1 MTAARYD
8 VVDKKLNELI
18 ELFPKLVKPPVNLK
32 NIMSSLSIKFEEK
45 DYEGQLSGAAIFN
58 GNEMIV
64 TVSSKEPES
73 RKRFTIAHE
82 IGHLLLHA
90 DQALNIDIKPVT
102 LNRDL
107 NSSTGESWREVEA
120 NYFAAALLMPKEDV
134 TSYFQKWS
142 DMDEDARLK
151 KLAQRYEVSM
161 QAISVRLNN
170 LGFISF

>member
-8 VVDKKLNELI
+8 IVDKQICELT
-18 ELFPKLVKPPVNLK
+18 ERFPKLVKPPVKLT

-58 GNEMIV
+58 GNDMIV

-90 DQALNIDIKPVT
+90 DQALNVDIKPIS
-102 LNRDL
+102 LNRDV
-107 NSSTGESWREVEA
+107 NSKTGESWREIEA
-120 NYFAAALLMPKEDV
+120 NYFAASLLMPKEDV
-134 TSYFQKWS
+134 KAHFQKWS
-142 DMDEDARLK
+142 ELEEDERLNR
-151 KLAQRYEVSM
+151 LAKRYEVSM
-161 QAISVRLNN
+161 QAMSVRLNT
-170 LGFISF
+170 LGLISF

>member
-1 MTAARYD
+1 MTAVRYG
-8 VVDKKLNELI
+8 VVDKKVIELA

-32 NIMSSLSIKFEEK
+32 SIMKSLSIKFEEK
-45 DYEGQLSGAAIFN
+45 DYEGQMSGAAIFN

-64 TVSSKEPES
+64 AVSSKEPES

-90 DQALNIDIKPVT
+90 DQALNIDIKPVS

-107 NSSTGESWREVEA
+107 SSTTGESWREVEA
-120 NYFAAALLMPKEDV
+120 NYFAASLLMPKEDV
-134 TSYFQKWS
+134 NSHFAKWS
-142 DMDEDARLK
+142 ELEEDVRLK

-161 QAISVRLNN
+161 QAMSVRLNT
-170 LGFISF
+170 LGLISF

>member
-8 VVDKKLNELI
+8 IVDKKVEELV
-18 ELFPKLVKPPVNLK
+18 ELFPKLVRPPVNLK
-32 NIMSSLSIKFEEK
+32 NIMNSLSIKFEEK

-58 GNEMIV
+58 GNDMIV

-90 DQALNIDIKPVT
+90 DQALNIDIKPVS

-107 NSSTGESWREVEA
+107 NSTTGESWREVEA
-120 NYFAAALLMPKEDV
+120 NYFAASLLMPKEDV
-134 TSYFQKWS
+134 KSHFEKWS
-142 DMDEDARLK
+142 ELEEDIRLK

-161 QAISVRLNN
+161 QAMSVRLNT
-170 LGFISF
+170 LGLISF

>member
-1 MTAARYD
+1 MTAVRYS
-8 VVDKKLNELI
+8 VVDKKVEELV
-18 ELFPKLVKPPVNLK
+18 ELFPKLAKPPVNLK
-32 NIMSSLSIKFEEK
+32 NIMNSLSIKFEEK

-58 GNEMIV
+58 GSDMIV

-107 NSSTGESWREVEA
+107 SSTTGESWREVEA
-120 NYFAAALLMPKEDV
+120 NYFAASLLMPKEDV
-134 TSYFQKWS
+134 KSHFGKWS
-142 DMDEDARLK
+142 ELEEDVRLK

-161 QAISVRLNN
+161 QAMSVRLNT
-170 LGFISF
+170 LGLISF